1 MRLTIRT
8 GKKRFPIFLAAPT
21 ALLAGPLSRPIVR
34 ALYKCG
40 TEFTLSNAEA
50 RALSQG
56 VRASA
61 KALRKAKLPLVEI
74 RAASGEHITVQL

>member
-1 MRLTIRT
+1 MRLMIRT

-21 ALLAGPLSRPIVR
+21 ALLAGPLSQPIAR
-34 ALYKCG
+34 AVCKRG
-40 TEFTLSNAEA
+40 VEFTLSEA
-50 RALSQG
+50 DVRALSQG

-74 RAASGEHITVQL
+74 RAASGEHIIVRL